1 MWMLSL
7 ISMFYKSSCNVS
19 AFSIIHQHTNDGCKF
34 QQRCSL
40 FVNSIQA
47 STALMMTSVADE
59 EGINNTISSTVNV
72 QEQSD
77 DDIDPDISNEIDNN
91 SNIEKQL
98 QMRFEEVMQRR
109 KQRSNHKDVD
119 PPSDATTATKGVES
133 FTHAVAAA
141 AEDESDD
148 DTRSKFELQD
158 ATVQIF
164 KSKATSSPKRQ
175 IEDRDISVK
184 QRRAADEDNSNDEIR
199 PELELQDATVKTDKP
214 KATSSPK
221 RRIEDRDKSA
231 EQRTVKQK
239 RKNPPK
245 QLRRDYSRNDYRDE
259 YEDEYGYSRGN
270 KRADDYDDNNKRSDY
285 EDSGDVRSK
294 QICEWET
301 YRSTSILFPPL
312 SSGRPKAVLHFV
324 GGTFFGSYP
333 KKFYGSLLEDI
344 ATKCGAVVVATPI
357 PVILPGKSLV
367 NRLEQWMF
375 DEGGSR
381 GDRGKEGETN
391 PLDHVYL
398 AEYVQREF
406 NNAYRDVVL
415 DEFFGGFV
423 NDPEVETFMKN
434 TPIVGI
440 GHSLGARIQA
450 VSCSHPHVSNRYLS
464 MGKGKRLIRSG
475 RDGMIY
481 LGFANWGASSSIPGL
496 EQLERTVKKKE
507 NEQQA
512 KSQSRDRRGD
522 GVGRQD
528 DVWAERSTRRR
539 KRTRYSYDRYDAE
552 GLDITDIFSDVVT
565 GVAKGVNQISEA
577 LTPDANSLEFYPTP
591 DELWEDLS
599 PKTNDIY
606 RKACQNNLIVQ
617 FDQDPIDQ
625 GSRLTRTLLAEVD
638 DEPRPDIKFARL
650 QGGHLTPVTL
660 QDGISKF
667 LPKGA
672 MALFSSS
679 YDFILQQFDDE
690 RTGKSTQKQR
700 QEAKDVANTV
710 ASYIESLAKSNRS

>member
-1 MWMLSL
+1 
-7 ISMFYKSSCNVS
+7 MFYTSSCNVS
-19 AFSIIHQHTNDGCKF
+19 AFSFTRNSIINHHPNVGCKL

-40 FVNSIQA
+40 SANPVLP
-47 STALMMTSVADE
+47 TALMMTNVAKE
-59 EGINNTISSTVNV
+59 EGINNTIAGDV
-72 QEQSD
+72 QEQDNDNNDSET
-77 DDIDPDISNEIDNN
+77 SNEIEETP
-91 SNIEKQL
+91 NIEKQL
-98 QMRFEEVMQRR
+98 QMRFEEAMQRR
-109 KQRSNHKDVD
+109 IKRSKQNDVE
-119 PPSDATTATKGVES
+119 PSFDATKAVEPSSSSDETKVDEPSNDVG
-133 FTHAVAAA
+133 
-141 AEDESDD
+141 EDESID
-148 DTRSKFELQD
+148 E
-158 ATVQIF
+158 AI
-164 KSKATSSPKRQ
+164 PK
-175 IEDRDISVK
+175 
-184 QRRAADEDNSNDEIR
+184 
-199 PELELQDATVKTDKP
+199 LELQDISAHATKQKVT
-214 KATSSPK
+214 TSPK
-221 RRIEDRDKSA
+221 RRIEDRDRDMPA
-231 EQRTVKQK
+231 EQQPARQK
-239 RKNPPK
+239 RTTSSK
-245 QLRRDYSRNDYRDE
+245 QSTRDDYPRNDYR
-259 YEDEYGYSRGN
+259 YENSRDN
-270 KRADDYDDNNKRSDY
+270 QLTDDYDDYRESLEY
-285 EDSGDVRSK
+285 EDSGTVRSK
-294 QICEWET
+294 PACEWET
-301 YRSTSILFPPL
+301 YRATSILFPPL
-312 SSGRPKAVLHFV
+312 PSGRPKAILHFV

-344 ATKCGAVVVATPI
+344 ATKCEAVVVATPI

-406 NNAYRDVVL
+406 NNAYRDVIL
-415 DEFFGGFV
+415 DEFFGDFV
-423 NDPEVETFMKN
+423 DGPEVETFMKN

-481 LGFANWGASSSIPGL
+481 LGFANWGASTSIPGL

-507 NEQQA
+507 KAQKAE
-512 KSQSRDRRGD
+512 SQSRDRKRED

-539 KRTRYSYDRYDAE
+539 RRTGYDDESMNRRYSRYDRYDAE
-552 GLDITDIFSDVVT
+552 DLDITDIFSDVVT

-591 DELWEDLS
+591 EELWEDLS
-599 PKTNDIY
+599 PTTNDVY

-625 GSRLTRTLLAEVD
+625 GSRLTRTLLAEASD
-638 DEPRPDIKFARL
+638 QPRPDIKFARL

-660 QDGISKF
+660 QDGITKF

-672 MALFSSS
+672 MTLLSSS

-690 RTGKSTQKQR
+690 RTGKSTQKQQ
-700 QEAKDVANTV
+700 QEAKDVAKTV
-710 ASYIESLAKSNRS
+710 ASYVTSLTTSKQS

>member
-1 MWMLSL
+1 MQHHTRQMGTNSKMLRVASYGHKRQQKRITYGTICLLFQIMWMLSL
-7 ISMFYKSSCNVS
+7 ISMFFKTSCNVS
-19 AFSIIHQHTNDGCKF
+19 AFSIIHQHTNVGYKY
-34 QQRCSL
+34 QQQCPL
-40 FVNSIQA
+40 FINSIQPI
-47 STALMMTSVADE
+47 TALMMTSVADE
-59 EGINNTISSTVNV
+59 EGINNTISNTVDV

-77 DDIDPDISNEIDNN
+77 DNDYTSICIDGN

-109 KQRSNHKDVD
+109 KKRSNHKDVE
-119 PPSDATTATKGVES
+119 PSSDATKVVEPAS
-133 FTHAVAAA
+133 DAAV
-141 AEDESDD
+141 EDESDD
-148 DTRSKFELQD
+148 DTRPKVELQD
-158 ATVQIF
+158 TAVQIP
-164 KSKATSSPKRQ
+164 KPEATP
-175 IEDRDISVK
+175 
-184 QRRAADEDNSNDEIR
+184 
-199 PELELQDATVKTDKP
+199 
-214 KATSSPK
+214 SPK
-221 RRIEDRDKSA
+221 RRTQDRDVSV
-231 EQRTVKQK
+231 EQRTIRQE
-239 RKNPPK
+239 RKKPPK
-245 QLRRDYSRNDYRDE
+245 QFTRDYSRNDYRDE
-259 YEDEYGYSRGN
+259 YEDDYGYSRGN
-270 KRADDYDDNNKRSDY
+270 QRTDDYDDYKKRLDY

-333 KKFYGSLLEDI
+333 KKFYGALLEDI
-344 ATKCGAVVVATPI
+344 ATKCEAVVVATPI

-381 GDRGKEGETN
+381 RDRGKDGETN

-406 NNAYRDVVL
+406 NNAYRDVIL
-415 DEFFGGFV
+415 DEFFGDFV
-423 NDPEVETFMKN
+423 HDPEVETFMKN

-475 RDGMIY
+475 RDGMVY

-507 NEQQA
+507 NAQQR

-539 KRTRYSYDRYDAE
+539 RSTRYGDESVNRRYSRYEAE
-552 GLDITDIFSDVVT
+552 DLDITDIFSDVVT

-599 PKTNDIY
+599 PTTNDIY

-625 GSRLTRTLLAEVD
+625 GSRLTRTLLAEVTD
-638 DEPRPDIKFARL
+638 QPRPDIKFARL

-672 MALFSSS
+672 MTLFSSS

-710 ASYIESLAKSNRS
+710 ASYIESLTKSNRS

>member
-1 MWMLSL
+1 MSMLSL
-7 ISMFYKSSCNVS
+7 LFTPLSLIYTSSCTVS
-19 AFSIIHQHTNDGCKF
+19 AFSFSRNSIIHQHPINVGCKL

-40 FVNSIQA
+40 CVYPVQQRN
-47 STALMMTSVADE
+47 ALMMSSVAE
-59 EGINNTISSTVNV
+59 EGRNITVASNP

-77 DDIDPDISNEIDNN
+77 NDDDNDSVLPNHPTPDDPIDTSL
-91 SNIEKQL
+91 NIEKDDNSNMEQQL
-98 QMRFEEVMQRR
+98 QTRFKEAMQRR
-109 KQRSNHKDVD
+109 IKRHKHKDVE
-119 PPSDATTATKGVES
+119 PFSDATKGVGLS
-133 FTHAVAAA
+133 SYTSD
-141 AEDESDD
+141 EDE
-148 DTRSKFELQD
+148 
-158 ATVQIF
+158 TV
-164 KSKATSSPKRQ
+164 
-175 IEDRDISVK
+175 
-184 QRRAADEDNSNDEIR
+184 DESIPN
-199 PELELQDATVKTDKP
+199 LELQDATSQATKQTKKTP
-214 KATSSPK
+214 SPK
-221 RRIEDRDKSA
+221 RRIVDRDRSA
-231 EQRTVKQK
+231 EEQPARQK
-239 RKNPPK
+239 HTTSTSAK
-245 QLRRDYSRNDYRDE
+245 QLTRDYSRRDYRHEYSRDNPLTDDYDGYDEREE
-259 YEDEYGYSRGN
+259 YEDSN
-270 KRADDYDDNNKRSDY
+270 PS
-285 EDSGDVRSK
+285 RSK
-294 QICEWET
+294 QGCEWET

-312 SSGRPKAVLHFV
+312 PSDTDKPKAILHFV

-344 ATKCGAVVVATPI
+344 ATKCEAVVVATPI

-375 DEGGSR
+375 DEGDIR

-391 PLDHVYL
+391 PLDHVYM
-398 AEYVQREF
+398 AESVQREF
-406 NNAYRDVVL
+406 NNAYRDVIL
-415 DEFFGGFV
+415 DEYFGDFV
-423 NDPEVETFMKN
+423 DDPVVETFMKN

-507 NEQQA
+507 KAQEA
-512 KSQSRDRRGD
+512 ESQSRDRRRED
-522 GVGRQD
+522 GAGRQD

-539 KRTRYSYDRYDAE
+539 NRTGYDESTKRRYSRHDRYDAE
-552 GLDITDIFSDVVT
+552 DLDITDIFSDVVT

-577 LTPDANSLEFYPTP
+577 LTPDAKSLEFYPTP

-599 PKTNDIY
+599 PQTNDVY

-625 GSRLTRTLLAEVD
+625 GSRLTRTLLASSSQ
-638 DEPRPDIKFARL
+638 DEPTDHPPADIKFARL

-660 QDGISKF
+660 QDGIAKF

-672 MALFSSS
+672 LSLVSSS

-690 RTGKSTQKQR
+690 RTGKSSQKQR
-700 QEAKDVANTV
+700 QEAKDVADTV
-710 ASYIESLAKSNRS
+710 ASYIKSLTNNKES

>member
-1 MWMLSL
+1 MFVVYGYGDKLQQKWTIIHRTMFMVFQMMLMLSL
-7 ISMFYKSSCNVS
+7 LSMFYKSSCNVA
-19 AFSIIHQHTNDGCKF
+19 AFSFSSNSMIHQHLNNF

-40 FVNSIQA
+40 SVNPIQA
-47 STALMMTSVADE
+47 TPLMMTSVAGDE
-59 EGINNTISSTVNV
+59 GLNNTTSSDVHA

-77 DDIDPDISNEIDNN
+77 DDDEFNSSNGTKEN
-91 SNIEKQL
+91 SNVEEQL
-98 QMRFEEVMQRR
+98 QKRFEEAMQRR
-109 KQRSNHKDVD
+109 IKRSKHKDVE
-119 PPSDATTATKGVES
+119 PVSDASKIVEPS
-133 FTHAVAAA
+133 SDAAK
-141 AEDESDD
+141 AE
-148 DTRSKFELQD
+148 
-158 ATVQIF
+158 TVV
-164 KSKATSSPKRQ
+164 
-175 IEDRDISVK
+175 EDI
-184 QRRAADEDNSNDEIR
+184 
-199 PELELQDATVKTDKP
+199 PELELQDTTIQTNKQKANSPP
-214 KATSSPK
+214 KI
-221 RRIEDRDKSA
+221 RIEDRYKSV
-231 EQRTVKQK
+231 EQESFKQK
-239 RKNPPK
+239 RKTSSRQPT
-245 QLRRDYSRNDYRDE
+245 RDYPSNDYRDD
-259 YEDEYGYSRGN
+259 YESFRRNPRTE
-270 KRADDYDDNNKRSDY
+270 DYDDYNESSDY
-285 EDSGDVRSK
+285 ENLVDNRSK
-294 QICEWET
+294 QTCEWET
-301 YRSTSILFPPL
+301 YRATSILFPPL
-312 SSGRPKAVLHFV
+312 PSGRPKAILHFV

-344 ATKCGAVVVATPI
+344 ATKCEAVVVATPI

-381 GDRGKEGETN
+381 GERRKEGETN

-406 NNAYRDVVL
+406 NNAYRDIIL
-415 DEFFGGFV
+415 DEFFGDFV
-423 NDPEVETFMKN
+423 HDPEVETFMKD

-450 VSCSHPHVSNRYLS
+450 VSCSHPQVSNRYLS

-507 NEQQA
+507 NTKQEE
-512 KSQSRDRRGD
+512 SQSRGSRRGD

-539 KRTRYSYDRYDAE
+539 NRSRYDESVNRRYGRYDRYDVE
-552 GLDITDIFSDVVT
+552 DLDITDIFSDVVT

-577 LTPDANSLEFYPTP
+577 LTPDANSLEFNPTP

-599 PKTNDIY
+599 PTTHDIY
-606 RKACQNNLIVQ
+606 RKACRNNLIIQ
-617 FDQDPIDQ
+617 FDQDRIDQ
-625 GSRLTRTLLAEVD
+625 GSRLTRTLMAD
-638 DEPRPDIKFARL
+638 ATDQPRPDIKFARL
-650 QGGHLTPVTL
+650 HGGHLTPVTL

-690 RTGKSTQKQR
+690 RTGKSSLKQR
-700 QEAKDVANTV
+700 QEARDVANTV
-710 ASYIESLAKSNRS
+710 ASYIESLTKSEKT